1 MARRGDEKEVR
12 GVVADWV
19 ILAREREG
27 WYTGGRITGVEEMFN
42 DPEKL
47 RLAAIMY
54 FDWAETNRILVGEMI
69 KGGTMAGEIYTV
81 PYYRV
86 FSISGLAVYLGMG
99 VQRFNRLCKRPELV
113 DVRDWI
119 DTVIRAQKFELA
131 AVGAINA
138 SLIIKDLGLDGLN
151 VEGVPQGNALKIE
164 VRNGE
169 AATSLALLKE
179 NLEGNVSE

>member
-1 MARRGDEKEVR
+1 MARKGDEKEHR

-27 WYTGGRITGVEEMFN
+27 WYTGGRIGGVEQMFN

-54 FDWAETNRILVGEMI
+54 FDWAETNRVLVGEMV
-69 KGGTMAGEIYTV
+69 KNGLMAGEIYTM

-99 VQRFNRLCKRPELV
+99 VQKFNRLCKRPELV

-138 SLIIKDLGLDGLN
+138 NLIIKDLGLDGTSP
-151 VEGVPQGNALKIE
+151 ESTQPGNALKIE
-164 VRNGE
+164 VRNDE

-179 NLEGNVSE
+179 NLESNVPE